1 VGRNRRI
8 AWRVASARASVYTL
22 NMSITVIKQ
31 NNSLR
36 IVSVD
41 GQIEEGKTIRLLTED
56 EFLKL
61 ERERV
66 AELEVQMP
74 AFVRGDENESA
85 EDLFPVK

>member
-1 VGRNRRI
+1 
-8 AWRVASARASVYTL
+8 
-22 NMSITVIKQ
+22 MSITVIKQ
-31 NNSLR
+31 DNALR

-74 AFVRGDENESA
+74 SFTRGDEDESA